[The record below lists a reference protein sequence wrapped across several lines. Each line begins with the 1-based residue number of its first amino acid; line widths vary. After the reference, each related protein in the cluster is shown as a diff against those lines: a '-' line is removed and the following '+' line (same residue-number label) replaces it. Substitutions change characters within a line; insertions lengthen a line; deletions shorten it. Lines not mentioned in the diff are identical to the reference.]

1 MYRRRKKNVPTERFR
16 HHEGLGHTVPGV
28 GLQVRDR
35 GGGHRERERERE
47 RGEREGREGGK
58 RERGER
64 ERERDRQ
71 TDRQTGVGGVRSC
84 CGEERKAVKDAD
96 QLNRL

>member
-1 MYRRRKKNVPTERFR
+1 MPTERFR

-28 GLQVRDR
+28 GLQVRE
-35 GGGHRERERERE
+35 GGGA
-47 RGEREGREGGK
+47 
-58 RERGER
+58 

-71 TDRQTGVGGVRSC
+71 TERQKRDRQTGVGGVRWC